1 MRFCLTGLGVALV
14 TAILLLTAVP
24 VSAKPAQSQ
33 DNSLHQELESFAA
46 ALKAHSERAMAA
58 AAQAARGAIDDNKAK
73 IDDIKSDLTAQME
86 TFRALLNQQKARFD
100 MIGEDA
106 AVKFDTWTQAAVESW
121 TEMHRS
127 ALEALDR
134 LQDWLEQNAVSDEPI
149 PV

>member
-1 MRFCLTGLGVALV
+1 MRFCLTGLGVTLV
-14 TAILLLTAVP
+14 TAILLLSAVP

-86 TFRALLNQQKARFD
+86 TFRALLNEQKARFD